1 MKKTFFVSSILLVVL
16 FFSCKK
22 DSVISSPEA
31 RLNVSID
38 TVKFDTVFTT
48 TGSVT
53 KSFKIFNDNGQRL
66 RMDIK
71 LMGGAASPFRLN
83 INGTA
88 ASEVNQLEVAAED
101 SIYVFVSVNVNP
113 TSANLPFVLSDSI
126 SIAYNGNKRWVQL
139 QAYGQNAVFLDNN
152 IISANT
158 TWNTNLPYVILGSLQ
173 VAPNATLIIPAGTKI
188 YAHADAPVIVDGT
201 LLVNGTKTNNVVF
214 SGDRLDDPYDKFPA
228 SWPGIYFRAGSK
240 NNIISFATIKNAY
253 QAIAVF
259 EPSVNANP
267 KLILHQSVVDN
278 AYDAGLLLSNTSV
291 QADNCLISNCGTNIA
306 IESGGNYNFT
316 NCTVVTISNNYI
328 LHKTAVVK
336 ASNFLESNGS
346 TTTKDLSILF
356 KNCIFWGDNNT
367 LESELDIKKQG
378 SNNFSVTLDH
388 CLYKANSSPAN
399 TTLLSSLNNMDPQ
412 FDSVDVRTNYYD
424 FRFTKF
430 ASPAIDAGSATTFTK
445 DLDNNNRSV
454 GVTDIGCYEK
464 Q

>member
-1 MKKTFFVSSILLVVL
+1 MKKTFFASSILLIVL

-22 DSVISSPEA
+22 DSVITSPEA
-31 RLNVSID
+31 GLSISID
-38 TVKFDTVFTT
+38 TVKFDTVFTS

-53 KSFKIFNDNGQRL
+53 KSLKIFNENSQRL

-71 LMGGAASPFRLN
+71 LMGGAASPFRIN

-88 ASEVNQLEVAAED
+88 ATEMNQLEVAAED
-101 SIYVFVSVNVNP
+101 SIYVFVSVSVNP
-113 TSANLPFVLSDSI
+113 TSAPLPFVLSDSI
-126 SIAYNGNKRWVQL
+126 SIKYNGNTRWIQL
-139 QAYGQNAVFLDNN
+139 QAYGQNAVFLDNTV
-152 IISANT
+152 ITTNT
-158 TWNTNLPYVILGSLQ
+158 SWNTSLPYVILGSLL
-173 VAPNATLIIPAGTKI
+173 VAPNATLTIPAGTRV
-188 YAHADAPVIVDGT
+188 YAHADAPLIVDGT
-201 LLVNGTKTNNVVF
+201 LLVNGTHEDNVQF

-240 NNIISFATIKNAY
+240 NNVISFAIIKNAY

-267 KLILHQSVVDN
+267 KLILHQSVIDN
-278 AYDAGLLLSNTSV
+278 AYDAGLLLSNTFV
-291 QADNCLISNCGTNIA
+291 QADNCLVSNCGTNIA

-316 NCTVVTISNNYI
+316 NCTVVTISNSYI

-336 ASNFLESNGS
+336 AGNFLETNGS
-346 TTTKDLSILF
+346 TTTKDLNALF

-378 SNNFSVTLDH
+378 NNIFSVTLDH
-388 CLYKANSSPAN
+388 CLYKANTAPAN
-399 TTLLSSLNNMDPQ
+399 ATLLSSLDNMDPQ
-412 FDSVDVRTNYYD
+412 FDSVDVRANYYD
-424 FRFTKF
+424 FRLTKY
-430 ASPAIDAGSATTFTK
+430 ASPAINAGSAITFTK